1 MIFFPYRSTSS
12 KCFSTKFGIQD
23 TKPNNT
29 KSPPRKYNN
38 VMTSSSNFDITRKQE
53 VKKISKQ
60 EPVDVSN
67 QSRKERPIFN
77 RFAKRK

>member
-23 TKPNNT
+23 TKSNNT

-38 VMTSSSNFDITRKQE
+38 VMTSSSNFDTTRKQE
-53 VKKISKQ
+53 VQKISKQ
-60 EPVDVSN
+60 PVDVSY

-77 RFAKRK
+77 RFAKRR

>member
-1 MIFFPYRSTSS
+1 M
-12 KCFSTKFGIQD
+12 
-23 TKPNNT
+23 
-29 KSPPRKYNN
+29 
-38 VMTSSSNFDITRKQE
+38 MTSSSNFDTTRKQE
-53 VKKISKQ
+53 VKKINKQ